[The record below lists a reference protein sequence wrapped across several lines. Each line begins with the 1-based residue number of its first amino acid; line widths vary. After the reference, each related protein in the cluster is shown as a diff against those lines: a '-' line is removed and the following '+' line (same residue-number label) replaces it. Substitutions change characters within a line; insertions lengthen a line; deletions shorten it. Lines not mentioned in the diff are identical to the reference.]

1 MKNKLLIVM
10 VMCVSMAFSAAPLR
24 AEASA
29 MDHRQGHQ
37 GYVSPAT
44 VKLKE
49 DMRRLW
55 IDHVVWTRS
64 YIVSALAGLEDQ
76 SVVLERLLRNQQD
89 IGNAIKPYYGEAAGD
104 KLAALLRDHITIAG
118 KLVGALK
125 SGNQA
130 DAEKFNKEWYKNAD
144 DIAAFLS
151 SANPNWTENQLK
163 ELLYMHLQLLASDVS
178 ARLQKDWRASVA
190 ALDKGMDHIIMM
202 ADVLSEGIIKQ
213 FPQRFN

>member
-1 MKNKLLIVM
+1 MKSKLLIVT
-10 VMCVSMAFSAAPLR
+10 VMCVTMAFSAAPLR

-29 MDHRQGHQ
+29 MDHRHERQGC
-37 GYVSPAT
+37 VSPAA

-55 IDHVVWTRS
+55 SDHVVWTRS
-64 YIVSALAGLEDQ
+64 YVVSALAGLEDQ

-104 KLAALLRDHITIAG
+104 KLAALLRDHIAIAG

-130 DAEKFNKEWYKNAD
+130 DAEKFNKEWHKNAD

-151 SANPNWTENQLK
+151 SANPNWTDNQLK
-163 ELLYMHLQLLASDVS
+163 GLLYTHLQLLSSDVA
-178 ARLQKDWRASVA
+178 ARLQKDWKADVA
-190 ALDKGMDHIIMM
+190 AFDKGVDHIIVL
-202 ADVLSEGIIKQ
+202 ADALSEGIIKQ